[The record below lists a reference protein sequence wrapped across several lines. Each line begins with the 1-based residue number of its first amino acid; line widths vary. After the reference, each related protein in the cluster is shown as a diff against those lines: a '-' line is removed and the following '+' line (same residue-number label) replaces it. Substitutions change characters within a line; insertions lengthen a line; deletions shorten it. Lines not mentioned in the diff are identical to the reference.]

1 MKLTVANKNYGLVEF
16 YDEVATQL
24 GYDKDKVEYDC
35 TKICVAENIQDNF
48 FAFSVIGKVI
58 FIFFIIQQPGKCGFG
73 KDTFA
78 GGFVYSPGQFVQ
90 GLKGYFIVQP
100 GLFII
105 LRNIVKVQYL

>member
-48 FAFSVIGKVI
+48 FAHYREENPELSESDLNMSVGMMLVCSGPKVDKNLKDNEVEVSVG
-58 FIFFIIQQPGKCGFG
+58 FIINKE
-73 KDTFA
+73 
-78 GGFVYSPGQFVQ
+78 
-90 GLKGYFIVQP
+90 
-100 GLFII
+100 
-105 LRNIVKVQYL
+105 VK